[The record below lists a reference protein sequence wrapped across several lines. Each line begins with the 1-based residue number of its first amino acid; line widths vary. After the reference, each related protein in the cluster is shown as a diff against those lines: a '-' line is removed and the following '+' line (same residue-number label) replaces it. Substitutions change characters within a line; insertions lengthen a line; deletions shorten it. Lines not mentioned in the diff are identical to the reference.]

1 MILSPKVGGT
11 VESQSQVN
19 AIRKLAV
26 AGEKAG
32 FTLDH
37 MIQLLN
43 SGMSVVT
50 LLDLIAWRLGPGQ
63 LFRKCSYGVGSAVRH
78 SSEVAQ

>member
-1 MILSPKVGGT
+1 M
-11 VESQSQVN
+11 ESQLQLK

-26 AGEKAG
+26 AGEQAG
-32 FTLDH
+32 FTLDQ

-50 LLDLIAWRLGPGQ
+50 LLDLIAWRLGPSRSSFESFPIALGRAQ
-63 LFRKCSYGVGSAVRH
+63 SRTLVRSRNDCS
-78 SSEVAQ
+78 

>member
-1 MILSPKVGGT
+1 VA
-11 VESQSQVN
+11 SQLQVN

-26 AGEKAG
+26 AGEQAG
-32 FTLDH
+32 FTLDQ

-50 LLDLIAWRLGPGQ
+50 LLDLIAWRLAPSHSSFESVPIGLAAQ
-63 LFRKCSYGVGSAVRH
+63 SATLVGSRNNY
-78 SSEVAQ
+78 S

>member
-1 MILSPKVGGT
+1 MA
-11 VESQSQVN
+11 SQLQVN

-26 AGEKAG
+26 AGEQAG
-32 FTLDH
+32 FTLDQ

-50 LLDLIAWRLGPGQ
+50 LLDLIAWRLAPSHSSFESVPIGLAAQ
-63 LFRKCSYGVGSAVRH
+63 SATLVGSRNNY
-78 SSEVAQ
+78 S